1 VSQAVK
7 HFSLHR
13 IDGTE
18 LQVIAD
24 VESGVLSVI
33 NGEEEVIR
41 RYIEEGIWPHER
53 VMLFIL
59 QDLRPLVRQLQSMAQ
74 TPPGGEQVLQHRP
87 IVNLYDLADRAGCQI
102 FVNCEAMAR
111 EGYWQ
116 DATMTRALLAHEH
129 AHPLAECDTTAA
141 SRGLH
146 VELVPAES
154 LRDVLG
160 AESRWVEV
168 CRVLDSLARKLC
180 LDAPREVLTNDLT
193 IRGGF
198 GDALLTLDRH
208 NVDNA
213 KSSLVGRKQV
223 SDEIERAVGAGELT
237 REAADLLLL
246 VGDMQGYLDMA
257 IETAPFYR
265 TGRESQAQELEK
277 TLEDD
282 VFGHLHPSAG
292 AAYLALRDRY
302 IALRTDLSPAALVRW
317 CEDVLGILT
326 GSFAGAGVNV
336 EYRVREV

>member
-1 VSQAVK
+1 VTQAVK

-33 NGEEEVIR
+33 NVEEEVIR
-41 RYIEEGIWPHER
+41 GYIREGIWPHER

-59 QDLRPLVRQLQSMAQ
+59 QDLSPLVRQLQSIAEL
-74 TPPGGEQVLQHRP
+74 PSGGEQVFQQRP
-87 IVNLYDLADRAGCQI
+87 IVNLYDLADRAGCQV

-116 DATMTRALLAHEH
+116 DAAMTRALLAHEH

-141 SRGLH
+141 SRGLRLEI
-146 VELVPAES
+146 VSAEG

-160 AESRWVEV
+160 AESRYVEV
-168 CRVLDSLARKLC
+168 CRVLSSLARKLC

-193 IRGGF
+193 IRSGF
-198 GDALLTLDRH
+198 ADSLLSLDRR
-208 NVDNA
+208 NVDNT
-213 KSSLVGRKQV
+213 KSSLVGREQV
-223 SDEIERAVGAGELT
+223 NDDIRRAIGAGELT
-237 REAADLLLL
+237 REAADVLLV

-265 TGRESQAQELEK
+265 AGRQSQAQELEK

-282 VFGHLHPSAG
+282 VFPRLHPSAG
-292 AAYLALRDRY
+292 TAYFALRDRY
-302 IALRTDLSPAALVRW
+302 IALRTDMSPSALTRW
-317 CEDVLGILT
+317 CEDVVGVLT
-326 GSFAGAGVNV
+326 GAFADAGVDV
-336 EYRVREV
+336 EYRVSEV